1 MKAEPVE
8 PRITQRYLKHGAMT
22 SDFNQSTSLT
32 QVKAASQQPASPSQ
46 KLQLTNSTVN
56 PTTLVLMLLPNNFF
70 ARTST
75 LQL

>member
-8 PRITQRYLKHGAMT
+8 PWITQRYLKHGAMT

-46 KLQLTNSTVN
+46 
-56 PTTLVLMLLPNNFF
+56 
-70 ARTST
+70 
-75 LQL
+75 